1 MIKKKYW
8 IIGIVVFL
16 VGLDWYIRAPDS
28 TSRHLSSAIE
38 AQASEKLKNY
48 PYKFWVIKVKDGT
61 AYVSTPRSCEVPA
74 FKALAVL
81 YPDIN
86 TKNPN
91 DPAFIAA
98 EKLLGEVQSE
108 ASAIVKAQPGIKEVR
123 WELDRDWLRGHFIDI
138 PDK

>member
-1 MIKKKYW
+1 MKKRYW
-8 IIGIVVFL
+8 IIPLLTFL

-28 TSRHLSSAIE
+28 AARNLTSAIE
-38 AQASEKLKNY
+38 AQGSAKLKAY

-61 AYVSTPRSCEVPA
+61 AYVSTPRSFDVPA

-81 YPDIN
+81 YPDVN

-91 DPAFIAA
+91 DPAFIAT

-108 ASAIVKAQPGIKEVR
+108 ASAIVMAQPGIKEVR
-123 WELDRDWLRGHFIDI
+123 WELDRDWLRAHFIEV
-138 PDK
+138 PAK